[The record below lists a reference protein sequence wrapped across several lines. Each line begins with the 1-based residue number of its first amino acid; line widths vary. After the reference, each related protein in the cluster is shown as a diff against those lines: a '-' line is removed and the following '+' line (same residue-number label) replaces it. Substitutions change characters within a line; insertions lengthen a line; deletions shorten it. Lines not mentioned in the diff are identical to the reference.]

1 MNSKYKEIIK
11 SILIKFDI
19 IKDWFKKITN
29 GMSKLT
35 KTNWIILGIRSFL
48 LLFYLLTSI
57 LGILDRG
64 KPLCD
69 VVIWLFFMI
78 SMLHRVSI
86 TDNESMGNQKVHKEN
101 FKPTKSRKIVS
112 ENRIALIVAIL
123 WLGVNLIFG
132 LLYTFNALSAEL
144 MMLLALM
151 YSVCD
156 IICILI
162 YCPFQRW
169 FLKNKCCITCRIY
182 NWDYPMMFTPLI
194 FIPTMYNYTLVGMSI
209 LILIIWEYAYY
220 KYPERFV
227 EETNESLSCENCNEF
242 MCKNT
247 LRKLNVV
254 KCEDKKGGE

>member
-1 MNSKYKEIIK
+1 MKSNIKEIICN
-11 SILIKFDI
+11 ILARIQIVKEWFIKM
-19 IKDWFKKITN
+19 TN
-29 GMSKLT
+29 NMSTLT
-35 KTNWIILGIRSFL
+35 KNNWILLAIRSGL
-48 LLFYLLTSI
+48 LLFYLFSSI
-57 LGILDRG
+57 IDILSKA

-78 SMLHRVSI
+78 SMLHRISI

-144 MMLLALM
+144 MMLLVLM

-169 FLKNKCCITCRIY
+169 VLKNKCCITCRIY

-194 FIPTMYNYTLVGMSI
+194 FIPTMYNYTLVGVSV
-209 LILIIWEYAYY
+209 LILIVWEYTYY
-220 KYPERFV
+220 KHPERFV
-227 EETNESLSCENCNEF
+227 EETNISLSCENCKEF
-242 MCKNT
+242 MCKNS
-247 LRKLNVV
+247 LRKVDVV
-254 KCEDKKGGE
+254 KCKDKK